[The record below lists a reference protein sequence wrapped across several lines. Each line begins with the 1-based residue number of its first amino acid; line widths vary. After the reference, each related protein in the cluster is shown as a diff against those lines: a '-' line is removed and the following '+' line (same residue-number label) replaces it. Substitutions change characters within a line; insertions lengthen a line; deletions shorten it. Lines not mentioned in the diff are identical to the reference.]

1 MALFWTWLARCR
13 ARARARAEAD
23 DRDALGLPPELLAKI
38 DATVAHLEATFTE
51 RAVAQIQAE
60 LRDAAAE
67 ERLAAYID
75 TWLQHSVEE
84 LSRDLLR
91 AREEQDSEA
100 A

>member
-1 MALFWTWLARCR
+1 MALFWTWLARWR

-23 DRDALGLPPELLAKI
+23 DRDALGLPPALLAQI

-60 LRDAAAE
+60 LRAAAAE

-75 TWLQHSVEE
+75 TWLQRSVEE

-91 AREEQDSEA
+91 AREEEDSA
-100 A
+100 

>member
-23 DRDALGLPPELLAKI
+23 DRDALGLPPEILAQI

-75 TWLQHSVEE
+75 TWLQRSVEE
-84 LSRDLLR
+84 LSSELLR
-91 AREEQDSEA
+91 AREEEDSA
-100 A
+100 

>member
-1 MALFWTWLARCR
+1 MALFWTWLARWR

-23 DRDALGLPPELLAKI
+23 DRDALGLPPEILAQI

-75 TWLQHSVEE
+75 TWLQRAVEE
-84 LSRDLLR
+84 LSSDLLR
-91 AREEQDSEA
+91 AREEQDSA
-100 A
+100 

>member
-1 MALFWTWLARCR
+1 MALFWTWLARWR

-23 DRDALGLPPELLAKI
+23 DRDALGLPPELLAQI
-38 DATVAHLEATFTE
+38 DVTVAHLEATFTE

-75 TWLQHSVEE
+75 AWLQRSVEE
-84 LSRDLLR
+84 LSSDLLR
-91 AREEQDSEA
+91 AREEEDRA
-100 A
+100 

>member
-1 MALFWTWLARCR
+1 MAILWTWVARAR

-23 DRDALGLPPELLAKI
+23 DPNALGLPPEILAKI

-60 LRDAAAE
+60 LRAAAAE

-75 TWLQHSVEE
+75 TWLQRSVEE
-84 LSRDLLR
+84 LSSDLLR
-91 AREEQDSEA
+91 AREEEDRA
-100 A
+100 

>member
-1 MALFWTWLARCR
+1 MALVGTWLARWR

-23 DRDALGLPPELLAKI
+23 DRDALGLPPELLAQI

-67 ERLAAYID
+67 ERLAAYTD
-75 TWLQHSVEE
+75 AWLQRSVEE

-91 AREEQDSEA
+91 AREEQDNV
-100 A
+100 